1 MTDHSKP
8 ILVMAGTDSLKD
20 IGLPPS
26 CNATNPQRVSLND
39 WTTVYETFF
48 KKEGTTQFIDKIY
61 NKIKIC
67 NNQLLNY

>member
-1 MTDHSKP
+1 
-8 ILVMAGTDSLKD
+8 MAGTDSLKD

-48 KKEGTTQFIDKIY
+48 KKEGIPQFMNKIY
-61 NKIKIC
+61 NKIKFTITK
-67 NNQLLNY
+67 LLNIS